1 MARNKPLAKK
11 LRMAKA
17 MKSNSSVPTW
27 VLVRTSGKLR
37 TTPKQRNWRET
48 KLKP

>member
-1 MARNKPLAKK
+1 MARNKPHAKK
-11 LRMAKA
+11 MRMASA

-27 VLVRTSGKLR
+27 AVVRTGGKVRR
-37 TTPKQRNWRET
+37 TPAQRHWRDT

>member
-1 MARNKPLAKK
+1 MARNKSLPKK

-17 MKSNSSVPTW
+17 LKSNSSVPTW
-27 VLVRTSGKLR
+27 VIMKTSGKIR
-37 TTPKQRNWRET
+37 RNPKQRHWRST